1 LAEIRPFRGVRY
13 NTARVG
19 GLREVIGPAE
29 DIPSNE
35 RAQALTAGHPYHSVR
50 LEMHDPDTAD
60 RFAAAGER
68 FRQWL
73 REGVLIR
80 DERPAFYAYEH
91 EYRIGDTL
99 RRRRGFFAAL
109 RLADPADGVVL
120 PHEETLPHNVAV
132 RLALLRGIRAN
143 LSAVYTLVEDE
154 GRLAS
159 ILDQVMAAPPAESD
173 MDDEG
178 GCHRLWIVTDE
189 TVIAALQATVAG
201 RPLYIADG
209 HHRYSAAL
217 IYRDERRAAT
227 GDAGAAEYVLTH
239 IASVDD
245 PGIMVL
251 PIHRVVRAL
260 NGSKWD
266 EVLGHLRQHFSVSEE
281 PLPPENPALDIAGQI
296 ERLDALDGPPAY
308 LLLEPGGRRL
318 ATLRVRH
325 WDEVEHVL
333 PPGSSGLT
341 RHLDA
346 TVADAV
352 VLRHVLGIDD
362 GSLEERVDFTPNV
375 EQAVSET
382 RAGTAAAALFVRPTR
397 LRTLL
402 AVAGAGERMPQKS
415 TYFYPKIPIGLVV
428 YDCATTDGLGDSGPS

>member
-1 LAEIRPFRGVRY
+1 MAEIRPFRGVRY
-13 NTARVG
+13 DTVRVG
-19 GLREVIGPAE
+19 GLRAVIGPPE

-35 RAQALTAGHPYHSVR
+35 WAQALTAGRPYHSVR
-50 LEMHDPDTAD
+50 LEMHDPDTTD

-73 REGVLIR
+73 REGVLVR
-80 DERPAFYAYEH
+80 DEQPAFYAYEH
-91 EYRIGDTL
+91 EYLLGNTR

-154 GRLAS
+154 GRLAR
-159 ILDQVMAAPPAESD
+159 ILDAVMAAPPAESGL
-173 MDDEG
+173 DDEG
-178 GCHRLWIVTDE
+178 GCHRLWVVTDPS
-189 TVIAALQATVAG
+189 VIAALQATVAG

-209 HHRYSAAL
+209 HHRYTAAL

-239 IASVDD
+239 IASVED
-245 PGIMVL
+245 PGIMVM
-251 PIHRVVRAL
+251 PIHRVVRVL
-260 NGSKWD
+260 NGSTWD
-266 EVLGHLRQHFSVSEE
+266 EVVGHLREHFSVSQA
-281 PLPPENPALDIAGQI
+281 PLPPEDPASGVAAQIA
-296 ERLDALDGPPAY
+296 RLDALGGPPAY
-308 LLLEPGGRRL
+308 LLLEPGARRL
-318 ATLRVRH
+318 TTLRVRQ
-325 WDEVEHVL
+325 WDQVEHVL
-333 PPGSSGLT
+333 PQEASGLT

-352 VLRHVLGIDD
+352 VLRHVLGIDE

-375 EQAVSET
+375 AQAVSET

-428 YDCATTDGLGDSGPS
+428 YYCATTDGLGDSGPS

>member
-1 LAEIRPFRGVRY
+1 MAEIRPFRGVRY
-13 NTARVG
+13 DPVRVG
-19 GLREVIGPAE
+19 GLGEVIGPPE

-35 RAQALTAGHPYHSVR
+35 RALALTTGRPYHAVR
-50 LEMHDPDTAD
+50 LEMHDPDTTD
-60 RFAAAGER
+60 RFAAAGAR

-73 REGVLIR
+73 REGVLVR

-91 EYRIGDTL
+91 EYPLGNTL

-109 RLADPADGVVL
+109 RLADPAEGVVL

-143 LSAVYTLVEDE
+143 LSAVYTLVEDK

-159 ILDQVMAAPPAESD
+159 ILDEVMATPPDESGI
-173 MDDEG
+173 DDEG
-178 GCHRLWIVTDE
+178 GCHRLWVITDRN
-189 TVIAALQATVAG
+189 VIAALQATVAG
-201 RPLYIADG
+201 RPLFIADG
-209 HHRYSAAL
+209 HHRYTAAL

-245 PGIMVL
+245 PGIMVM

-260 NGSKWD
+260 NGSAWD
-266 EVLGHLRQHFSVSEE
+266 EVVGHLRQHFSVSEE
-281 PLPPENPALDIAGQI
+281 PLPPEDPASGIAAQI
-296 ERLDALDGPPAY
+296 ARLDALGGPPAY
-308 LLLEPGGRRL
+308 LLLAPGARRL

-333 PPGSSGLT
+333 PQEASGLT
-341 RHLDA
+341 RHLDT

-352 VLRHVLGIDD
+352 VLRHVLRIDD

-375 EQAVSET
+375 ENAVSET
-382 RAGTAAAALFVRPTR
+382 RAGTAATALFVRPIR

-428 YDCATTDGLGDSGPS
+428 YHLDTTDGLGDNGSL